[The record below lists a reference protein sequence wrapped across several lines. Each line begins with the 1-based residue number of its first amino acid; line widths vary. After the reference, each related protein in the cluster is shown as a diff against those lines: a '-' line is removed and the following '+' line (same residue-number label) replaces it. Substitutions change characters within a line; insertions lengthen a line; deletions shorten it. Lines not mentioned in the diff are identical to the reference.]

1 MKCGKVLIKGERRH
15 PSKVG
20 IPSKIRP
27 TIEFPAQGFIKE
39 ESPGSRAHLCHIVK
53 PKKRES
59 LALKASLLHLH
70 FLPYLILSLL

>member
-27 TIEFPAQGFIKE
+27 TIEFI
-39 ESPGSRAHLCHIVK
+39 PGSRLERRK
-53 PKKRES
+53 PRLKGPS
-59 LALKASLLHLH
+59 LSYCQAKEERKPS
-70 FLPYLILSLL
+70 P